1 MKTSNIFKKPNKKE
15 LIISGVGFI
24 SASILFIISFV
35 INETKKVTSADPEAL
50 LEALHWFRISDYFYA
65 AGMIVIAIVCGYFLI
80 SSIKNNQNNRQ
91 K

>member
-1 MKTSNIFKKPNKKE
+1 MKVSNIFKKPNKKE

-35 INETKKVTSADPEAL
+35 INETKKATSADSEAL
-50 LEALHWFRISDYFYA
+50 LEALHWFRIADHFYA
-65 AGMIVIAIVCGYFLI
+65 AGMIIIAIVCSYLLI
-80 SSIKNNQNNRQ
+80 SSVKNNQNNRQ

>member
-35 INETKKVTSADPEAL
+35 INETKKATSSDSEIL
-50 LEALHWFRISDYFYA
+50 LEALYWFRIADYFYA
-65 AGMIVIAIVCGYFLI
+65 AGIIVTAIICGYLLI